1 MANQLV
7 DLTFAGI
14 ESGTQSRGH
23 RFLAPGVI
31 ELGAPLDYVARLR
44 AAHVLVDPEERAQT
58 MRERLFVAA
67 QEAGGTLIEDEFL
80 VEENL
85 SLVEEPHVVVASF
98 ESNYLSLPET
108 VILEVMRGHQRYFGV
123 RGAKGELL
131 PRFLTVVNTAAN
143 PANIRRG
150 SESVMRARLSDARF
164 FYDED
169 RKIPLAQRR
178 EKLAGIVFQ
187 NKLGHMLAKSDRV
200 ERLVGELGQALSL
213 SEGVRQAASR
223 GPTWPSAIW
232 SR

>member
-1 MANQLV
+1 MRWGSGEATFGRPIQWLVAIYGNQLV

-14 ESGTQSRGH
+14 KSGTQSRGH

-31 ELGAPLDYVARLR
+31 ELGAPRDYVARLR

-58 MRERLFVAA
+58 MRERLLVAA

-85 SLVEEPHVVVASF
+85 SLVEEPHVVVGSF

-143 PANIRRG
+143 PAHPARERKRHACPPLRR
-150 SESVMRARLSDARF
+150 
-164 FYDED
+164 
-169 RKIPLAQRR
+169 
-178 EKLAGIVFQ
+178 
-187 NKLGHMLAKSDRV
+187 
-200 ERLVGELGQALSL
+200 ALL
-213 SEGVRQAASR
+213 LR
-223 GPTWPSAIW
+223 
-232 SR
+232 